1 MRLGRQWLRSEC
13 GLAKSLRLPRIRPK
27 LTLDE
32 LGNSLLLLQSFGF
45 PDEIDLVLQDQD
57 IPQLHD
63 FNGGQMFR
71 RLGLGTRFVSGYEQ
85 KSGVHDGGTRQ
96 HGSHENVVSGT
107 VDEGDVPFCKSV
119 RGEPEITG
127 RSSTCQLTSQGA

>member
-1 MRLGRQWLRSEC
+1 MQPG
-13 GLAKSLRLPRIRPK
+13 
-27 LTLDE
+27 LTLNE

-63 FNGGQMFR
+63 LNGGQMFR

-107 VDEGDVPFCKSV
+107 VDEGDVPFFRK
-119 RGEPEITG
+119 REDEPDITG
-127 RSSTCQLTSQGA
+127 